1 MKVSKTH
8 FEQVPVETVK
18 ELVEPEIVEKER
30 TDKAV
35 TDEAQIL
42 EEGKTM
48 TATFD
53 IFEVEP
59 DGRVMWRGSAAA
71 FEEAQELA
79 RKLSSSGGREH
90 IIFSPKT
97 GKKVVIKPD
106 GSTAEQEASQ
116 T

>member
-1 MKVSKTH
+1 
-8 FEQVPVETVK
+8 
-18 ELVEPEIVEKER
+18 
-30 TDKAV
+30 
-35 TDEAQIL
+35 
-42 EEGKTM
+42 M

-59 DGRVMWRGSAAA
+59 RGGVMWRGSAAG
-71 FEEAQELA
+71 FDEAKALVE
-79 RKLSSSGGREH
+79 KLGKSRSTDY

-106 GSTAEQEASQ
+106 GTTMEQEASQ